1 MSERNLREDDIRRI
15 VRDETQGAGEA
26 PADAGIADPAPLG
39 LAAFALTTFLLSLFN
54 AGLLNSAG
62 EPVVF
67 SLGLFYGGLA
77 QLLAGMWEFR
87 NRNTFGATA
96 FSSYG
101 AFWLAFWGF
110 EQFYADKIPEAQ
122 LPAAVGWFL
131 IAWGIFTAYMFI
143 GSLRVSGGVMAVF
156 ALLTVTF
163 FLLGIGDLTGVEG
176 ISRIGGF
183 VGIATAIVAW
193 YTSAAG
199 VINSTFG
206 RPVLPVRPLG

>member
-15 VRDETQGAGEA
+15 VRDETQAAAEA
-26 PADAGIADPAPLG
+26 PPEPGIGDPAPLG
-39 LAAFALTTFLLSLFN
+39 LAAFALTTFVLSLFN
-54 AGLLNSAG
+54 AGLLNGAG
-62 EPVVF
+62 EPIVF
-67 SLGLFYGGLA
+67 SLALFYGGLA
-77 QLLAGMWEFR
+77 QFSAGMWEFR

-110 EQFYADKIPEAQ
+110 EQFYAGKIPEAQ
-122 LPAAVGWFL
+122 LGAAVGWFL

-156 ALLTVTF
+156 ALLTATF

-183 VGIATAIVAW
+183 VGIATALAAW

-199 VINSTFG
+199 VINTNFG
-206 RPVLPVRPLG
+206 RTVLPVGPRS